1 MEPSPHFP
9 LFQVFPTSST
19 PLIDK
24 HIIAF
29 GGDGFYTEP
38 ENKLTANFLV
48 DLARRHPP
56 KVCFLPTASGDAESY
71 VQAFYARY
79 TTDLCEPSHLYLF
92 RREVKDLREFLLSKD
107 VIYVGGG
114 NTANMLAIW
123 RVHGVDTILR
133 EAYEAGI
140 VLCGTSAGALCW
152 FECGVTDSFGLD
164 LAPLY
169 DGLGFIGG
177 SACPHYDSEERR
189 QPQYHKFVRDG
200 FPAGY
205 AIDEGAGG
213 HFVNGEFR
221 EGVSSKS
228 NARVLLLRKEKKSLI
243 EIPLPVRYLGG
254 K

>member
-1 MEPSPHFP
+1 M
-9 LFQVFPTSST
+9 
-19 PLIDK
+19 IDK

-38 ENKLTANFLV
+38 SNKLTANFLLH
-48 DLARRHPP
+48 LARRTPP
-56 KVCFLPTASGDAESY
+56 KVCFVPTASGDSESY

-79 TTDLCEPSHLYLF
+79 TPDICEASHLPLF
-92 RREVKDLREFLLSKD
+92 LREVKDLRAFLLSKD

-123 RVHGVDTILR
+123 RVHGVEDILR

-164 LAPLY
+164 LAPLN
-169 DGLGFIGG
+169 DGLGFIRG
-177 SACPHYDSEERR
+177 SGCPHYDSESKR
-189 QPQYHKFVRDG
+189 QPQYHKFISEGLAD
-200 FPAGY
+200 GY
-205 AIDEGAGG
+205 ALDEGAAA

-221 EGVSSKS
+221 EAISSKP
-228 NARVLLLRKEKKSLI
+228 NARVLRVRKEGERVI
-243 EIPLPVRYLGG
+243 ETAVPTRYLGSNKPDG
-254 K
+254 IHSS

>member
-1 MEPSPHFP
+1 
-9 LFQVFPTSST
+9 
-19 PLIDK
+19 LIAK

-38 ENKLTANFLV
+38 ENKRSAHFILR
-48 DLARRHPP
+48 LARTNRSNNLPRI
-56 KVCFLPTASGDAESY
+56 CFLPTASGGAESY

-79 TTDLCEPSHLYLF
+79 TPDLCEASHLSLF
-92 RREVKDLREFLLSKD
+92 RREVKNLREFLLSKD

-123 RVHGVDTILR
+123 RVHGVEDILK

-169 DGLGFIGG
+169 DGLGFIRG
-177 SACPHYDSEERR
+177 SCCPHYDSEELR
-189 QPQYHKFVRDG
+189 QPQYHKFVLEG
-200 FPAGY
+200 FPGGY
-205 AIDEGAGG
+205 AIDEGAAV

-221 EGVSSKS
+221 EAVCSRP
-228 NARVLLLRKEKKSLI
+228 NARVIQVRKENDRVTETPI
-243 EIPLPVRYLGG
+243 ATRYLGG
-254 K
+254 ENVDGHS